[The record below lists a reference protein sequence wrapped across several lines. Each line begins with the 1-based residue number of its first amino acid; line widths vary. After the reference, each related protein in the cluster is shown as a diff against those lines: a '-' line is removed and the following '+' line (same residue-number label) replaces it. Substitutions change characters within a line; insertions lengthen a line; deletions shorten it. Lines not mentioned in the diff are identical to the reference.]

1 MYGLPT
7 GRRRHPALGEPG
19 GTLKRLRALSWEE
32 ALRLNLAADL
42 DAELAMVLEGLLAR
56 LMGRYPLSSRF
67 ITQTRRVPPMVS
79 LPER

>member
-1 MYGLPT
+1 M
-7 GRRRHPALGEPG
+7 
-19 GTLKRLRALSWEE
+19 GTLKRLRALSWDE
-32 ALRLNLAADL
+32 ALRLNLASDL
-42 DAELAMVLEGLLAR
+42 DAELAGLLEGLLAR

>member
-1 MYGLPT
+1 
-7 GRRRHPALGEPG
+7 
-19 GTLKRLRALSWEE
+19 
-32 ALRLNLAADL
+32 
-42 DAELAMVLEGLLAR
+42 MVLEGLLAR